1 MKVII
6 VSILLYAITHVN
18 GLAVMS
24 VDFGS
29 EWMKI
34 GIVSPGVP
42 MEIALNKESKR
53 KTPSIISY
61 RDNARTFGEDAQTVG
76 IRFPK
81 NSYHYLLDLLGKGIN
96 HPVVKL
102 FQQRFPYYELVEDN
116 ERGTILFKYDDET
129 FYSPEEL
136 MAQLLVKAKEFAE
149 QSAHQKIKECVITVP
164 GYFNQ
169 VERKAMLQAARLA
182 DLKVLQLINNYMAVA
197 LNYGIFRTKD
207 FNETAQYIMFYDM
220 GASSTTAAIVSLQTV
235 KTKERGYVET
245 HPQISVIGVGYDRTL
260 GGLEIQMRL
269 RDHLGK
275 MFNEQKKTTKDVF
288 KNPRAMAKLFKE
300 AGRVKNV
307 LSANNDHFA
316 QIEGLLDEQDFRVQ
330 VTREQLED
338 LCSDVFER
346 VGNPVEQALTTAG
359 LSMDVISQVVLV
371 GAGTRVPKVQD
382 SLQKIVK
389 QELAKNLNTDEAAAL
404 GAVYKAADLS
414 TGFQVKK
421 FITKDAVLFPIQ
433 IIFEREV
440 EGDIKQVKRMLFGL
454 MNPYP
459 QKKIITFNKHTDDF
473 IFNVNYADLD
483 YLPAHEILNIGSVNL
498 TEIVVKG
505 VASAI
510 KKNAG
515 ENVESKGIKAH
526 FSMDES
532 GLLKLV
538 NVEYVVEKT
547 LLQEAEEE
555 GTFSKLGSTI
565 SKLFSGEP
573 EKEKKE
579 EKKEEE
585 KPVAQETEK
594 KEENKETP
602 DKTNTTEEV
611 KNTTESKTNTTKDTA
626 DQKEVKPKVVTVKE
640 PLEASE
646 KLLTIDEMNTN
657 QFTASQNKLKKLD
670 NIEKEL
676 NRRATALN
684 SLESFVIDLQ
694 TKLEEEE
701 YSSACTDEEKTKIL
715 TACNEIS
722 EWLYD
727 DGIDADA
734 NTYEEKL
741 SELSMLSREL
751 YYRVFEHKER
761 PEALNAL
768 HNMLNGSKNFLE
780 SARNLTK
787 SNNPEKDIFTDVE
800 IETLDNIIRE
810 TETWRDKEIEEQN
823 KIKKH
828 EPVKLT
834 VKMISEKMAALDRE
848 VKYLVNKIKLWKPKK
863 SEKPKEEKKVDE
875 KKDGGEAASEATVED
890 GETVESE
897 KQETPSDELVI
908 EEPTPSEPEPI
919 QEEKKIDPS
928 EPSESDQ
935 HTEL

>member
-1 MKVII
+1 
-6 VSILLYAITHVN
+6 
-18 GLAVMS
+18 MS

-53 KTPSIISY
+53 KTPTIVSY
-61 RDNARTFGEDAQTVG
+61 RDNVRTFGEDAQTVG
-76 IRFPK
+76 TRFPK
-81 NSYHYLLDLLGKGIN
+81 NSYQYLLDLLGKGIN

-102 FQQRFPYYELVEDN
+102 FQQRFPYYELVEDS
-116 ERGTILFKYDDET
+116 ERGTVLFKHDDEML
-129 FYSPEEL
+129 YSPEEL
-136 MAQLLVKAKEFAE
+136 IAQLLVKAKEFAE

-169 VERKAMLQAARLA
+169 VERKAVLQAAKLA
-182 DLKVLQLINNYMAVA
+182 DLKVLQLINNHMAVA

-220 GASSTTAAIVSLQTV
+220 GASSTTATIVSLQTI

-260 GGLEIQMRL
+260 GGLEIQIRL
-269 RDHLGK
+269 RDYLGK
-275 MFNEQKKTTKDVF
+275 KFNEQKKTKNDVF

-300 AGRVKNV
+300 AGRVKNI
-307 LSANNDHFA
+307 LSANADHFA
-316 QIEGLLDEQDFRVQ
+316 QIEGLLDEQDFRLQ

-338 LCSDVFER
+338 LCNDVFER
-346 VGNPVEQALTTAG
+346 VKNPVEQALTTAG
-359 LSMDVISQVVLV
+359 LTMDVISQVVLV

-382 SLQKIVK
+382 TLQKFVK

-440 EGDIKQVKRMLFGL
+440 EGDLKQVKRMLFGL

-473 IFNVNYADLD
+473 LFNVNYADLD
-483 YLPAHEILNIGSVNL
+483 YLPANEILNIGSVNL
-498 TEIVVKG
+498 TEISVKG
-505 VASAI
+505 VADAI
-510 KKNAG
+510 KKNTG
-515 ENVESKGIKAH
+515 DNMESKGIKAH
-526 FSMDES
+526 FAMDES
-532 GLLKLV
+532 GILKLV

-547 LLQEAEEE
+547 LLQEPEEE

-573 EKEKKE
+573 DKEKKE

-585 KPVAQETEK
+585 KPVREETEK
-594 KEENKETP
+594 KEEKKEAS
-602 DKTNTTEEV
+602 DKANTTEEV
-611 KNTTESKTNTTKDTA
+611 KNTTESKTNTTKESA
-626 DQKEVKPKVVTVKE
+626 DPKEVKPKVITVKE
-640 PLEASE
+640 PLDASE
-646 KLLTIDEMNTN
+646 KLLTIDEMNDN
-657 QFTASQNKLKKLD
+657 QFTTSQDKLKKLD

-701 YSSACTDEEKTKIL
+701 YSSACTEEEKTKIL
-715 TACNEIS
+715 TACNDIS
-722 EWLYD
+722 EWLYE

-734 NTYEEKL
+734 STYESKL
-741 SELSMLSREL
+741 AELRTLTREL

-761 PEALNAL
+761 PEALSAL
-768 HNMLNGSKNFLE
+768 NNMLNASRNFLE

-787 SNNPEKDIFTDVE
+787 TNNPEKDIFTDVE
-800 IETLDNIIRE
+800 IETLEKIIRE
-810 TETWRDKEIEEQN
+810 TEEWRDKENEEQK
-823 KIKKH
+823 KIKKY

-834 VKMISEKMAALDRE
+834 VKMISEKMASLDRE

-863 SEKPKEEKKVDE
+863 IEKPKEEKKTDD
-875 KKDGGEAASEATVED
+875 KKNEEENAAETTVE
-890 GETVESE
+890 EEVTVESSGE
-897 KQETPSDELVI
+897 KQETPVAD
-908 EEPTPSEPEPI
+908 EPI
-919 QEEKKIDPS
+919 QSDVETPDEEKKIDPS

>member
-1 MKVII
+1 M
-6 VSILLYAITHVN
+6 SI
-18 GLAVMS
+18 
-24 VDFGS
+24 DFGS

-53 KTPSIISY
+53 KTPTIISY
-61 RDNARTFGEDAQTVG
+61 RDNIRTFGEDAQTVG

-81 NSYHYLLDLLGKGIN
+81 NSYQYLLDLLGKGIN
-96 HPVVKL
+96 HPMS
-102 FQQRFPYYELVEDN
+102 RRIN
-116 ERGTILFKYDDET
+116 CAILSE
-129 FYSPEEL
+129 SE
-136 MAQLLVKAKEFAE
+136 EFAE

-164 GYFNQ
+164 CYFNQ
-169 VERKAMLQAARLA
+169 VERKAVLQAAKLA
-182 DLKVLQLINNYMAVA
+182 DLKVLQLINNHMAVA

-220 GASSTTAAIVSLQTV
+220 GASATTASIVSLQNV

-260 GGLEIQMRL
+260 GGIEIQIRL
-269 RDHLGK
+269 RDHLAK
-275 MFNEQKKTTKDVF
+275 KFNEQKKTTNDVF

-330 VTREQLED
+330 VTREDLEN
-338 LCSDVFER
+338 LCSDIFER
-346 VGNPVEQALTTAG
+346 VGNPVEQALRTAG
-359 LSMDVISQVVLV
+359 LAMDVISQVVLV
-371 GAGTRVPKVQD
+371 GAGTRVPKVQEA
-382 SLQKIVK
+382 LQKVVK

-421 FITKDAVLFPIQ
+421 FITKDAVLFPVQ

-459 QKKIITFNKHTDDF
+459 QKKIITFNKHVDDF
-473 IFNVNYADLD
+473 LFNVNYADLD

-498 TEIVVKG
+498 TEVSVKG
-505 VASAI
+505 VVNAM
-510 KKNAG
+510 KKNSG

-526 FSMDES
+526 FTMDES

-547 LLQEAEEE
+547 LTQEPEEE

-573 EKEKKE
+573 DKKTKEEEAKEEEKPSGDESENKE
-579 EKKEEE
+579 EKKETTD
-585 KPVAQETEK
+585 QT
-594 KEENKETP
+594 NK
-602 DKTNTTEEV
+602 TEEV
-611 KNTTESKTNTTKDTA
+611 RNTTESKGNTTKEATE
-626 DQKEVKPKVVTVKE
+626 QKEAKPKVVTVKE

-646 KLLTIDEMNTN
+646 KLLTINDMSNN
-657 QFTASQNKLKKLD
+657 QFSASQDKLKKLND
-670 NIEKEL
+670 IEKEI

-684 SLESFVIDLQ
+684 
-694 TKLEEEE
+694 K
-701 YSSACTDEEKTKIL
+701 
-715 TACNEIS
+715 
-722 EWLYD
+722 WLYE

-741 SELSMLSREL
+741 SELSTLTRDL
-751 YYRVFEHKER
+751 HYRVFEHKER
-761 PEALNAL
+761 PEALAAL
-768 HNMLNGSKNFLE
+768 HSMLNGSKNFLE

-787 SNNPEKDIFTDVE
+787 SNNPEKDVFTDVE
-800 IETLDNIIRE
+800 IETLEKIIRE
-810 TETWRDKEIEEQN
+810 TEEWRDKETEEQN
-823 KIKKH
+823 KIEKH

-848 VKYLVNKIKLWKPKK
+848 VKYLVNKIKFWKPKK
-863 SEKPKEEKKVDE
+863 TEKSKDE
-875 KKDGGEAASEATVED
+875 KKNDDKKEGGEELDEKDID
-890 GETVESE
+890 GSGEKEETVEE
-897 KQETPSDELVI
+897 PPTEEETEDIPETTTPEEDI
-908 EEPTPSEPEPI
+908 EAS
-919 QEEKKIDPS
+919 K
-928 EPSESDQ
+928 PSESDS